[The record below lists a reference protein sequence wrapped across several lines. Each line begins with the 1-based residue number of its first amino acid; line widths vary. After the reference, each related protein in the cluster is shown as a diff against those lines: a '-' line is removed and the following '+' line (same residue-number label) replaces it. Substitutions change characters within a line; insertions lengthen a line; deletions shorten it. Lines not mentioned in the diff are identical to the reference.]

1 MKCESHGDVEGGKV
15 VGFLPKCQH
24 GMKAA
29 VERLWQGRAQ
39 GRGMRRCSGTEFEGS
54 VLENKLDLDKGL
66 PRSLESQGHTFAG
79 EPSFLLCNFLFPKAL
94 D

>member
-1 MKCESHGDVEGGKV
+1 
-15 VGFLPKCQH
+15 
-24 GMKAA
+24 MKAA

-39 GRGMRRCSGTEFEGS
+39 DRGKRRRSGTDFEEN
-54 VLENKLDLDKGL
+54 VLENKPSLDKGL
-66 PRSLESQGHTFAG
+66 PRSPESQGHTFAG